1 MTRSFLEFPEA
12 INLTVQSLRVYDD
25 PPYGREVH
33 LAFTD
38 GTEISIDLEISA
50 TVKGKHYRSG
60 TGSELEVLHRHE
72 EPVNAAGPAAVR

>member
-1 MTRSFLEFPEA
+1 
-12 INLTVQSLRVYDD
+12 VYDD

-38 GTEISIDLEISA
+38 GTEISIDLEIST

-60 TGSELEVLHRHE
+60 TAGELDILDQHE
-72 EPVNAAGPAAVR
+72 EPPNSASPSVVR